1 MNFPKKAA
9 RALIVL
15 LLLLAGAMAYLASTG
30 QIISAVQNA
39 VVTVTKPV
47 MKLSAGISNAV
58 SGIYDRTVNID
69 DIMAENEE
77 MKKEIARIF
86 ATRICLFVPWG
97 IPIIITR
104 FFFLVIIELYLGKT
118 ESLISAF
125 YTIVTKEFF
134 CNFFTSCLDAVY
146 IV

>member
-1 MNFPKKAA
+1 MIFTCIQHGIGTKQWTSKDFIPIKETSDEDATKLAIFILFFFLYKI
-9 RALIVL
+9 ALETDVH
-15 LLLLAGAMAYLASTG
+15 T
-30 QIISAVQNA
+30 AV
-39 VVTVTKPV
+39 
-47 MKLSAGISNAV
+47 
-58 SGIYDRTVNID
+58 
-69 DIMAENEE
+69 